1 MEKVARENSPVLLNM
16 FAKNL
21 CHVYRYIV
29 ACVRVPKTV
38 SVILSTYYVF
48 GEIVNEETLQKRDK
62 AIHEATALLKRAND
76 ILGCFIETK
85 IPELVI
91 KLDKED
97 THQVC

>member
-1 MEKVARENSPVLLNM
+1 M

-21 CHVYRYIV
+21 CHVYRYII
-29 ACVRVPKTV
+29 ACVRVPKTL
-38 SVILSTYYVF
+38 SVIVSAYYVF
-48 GEIVNEETLQKRDK
+48 GEIVDEETLQRRDK
-62 AIHEATALLKRAND
+62 AIHEATELLNRAND

-97 THQVC
+97 IHQVCG